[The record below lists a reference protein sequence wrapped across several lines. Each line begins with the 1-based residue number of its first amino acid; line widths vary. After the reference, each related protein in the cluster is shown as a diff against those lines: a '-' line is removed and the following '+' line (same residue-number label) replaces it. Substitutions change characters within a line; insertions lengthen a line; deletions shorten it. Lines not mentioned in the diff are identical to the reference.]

1 MKKLWAGPRHANL
14 HGPHLNHGPLSPAI
28 LLADVGLSMTVAFH
42 LQVEDCIHSLIIGSP
57 GFLLPPIIG
66 ATVEE

>member
-1 MKKLWAGPRHANL
+1 MRQANL

-42 LQVEDCIHSLIIGSP
+42 LQVEDCIHSLIIRSLS
-57 GFLLPPIIG
+57 FLLPPTIG
-66 ATVEE
+66 ATVKE